1 MIAHNPERNT
11 GLLDG
16 GHEVKERTRRKV
28 SLAFVEIR
36 HRAAI
41 DAAASVRQLSLR
53 MPRLCRADLAPVQAS
68 QRWMVSATFAYLLPR
83 DSESTNSVG
92 QRAQGNAGPPI
103 VKPHLSAHSPMLQPR
118 WQPRRSMAAP
128 DG

>member
-53 MPRLCRADLAPVQAS
+53 MPGLCLADRAAPA
-68 QRWMVSATFAYLLPR
+68 PR
-83 DSESTNSVG
+83 
-92 QRAQGNAGPPI
+92 
-103 VKPHLSAHSPMLQPR
+103 
-118 WQPRRSMAAP
+118 PRRATITFRPRSRHSRLLKISSWTQ
-128 DG
+128 